1 MCVYVVIFLK
11 EDLCTFGSKNEGLRR
26 NNAHDSGREK
36 TSKIPQRGTGR
47 SHRGEQEDPTEG
59 NRKMSKGTGRRTASE
74 IKKILL
80 HLDLRKE

>member
-11 EDLCTFGSKNEGLRR
+11 EDLCTFGSKKEGLRR

-36 TSKIPQRGTGR
+36 TSKIPQ
-47 SHRGEQEDPTEG
+47 EG
-59 NRKMSKGTGRRTASE
+59 NRKMSKGTGRRMASE